1 MRFCLQFA
9 TRYCSISA
17 IALLTLLG
25 GSADA
30 AQAGYGY
37 QTTQYGAFSPAPASA
52 PTALTQNFA
61 TSRPYQSDPTGS
73 TYQSMSPDSW
83 GNSGPSGADPFS
95 AGPSFAPRF
104 APPSQRGQGSF
115 AYGQPPLQYGQP
127 PLQHGQP
134 PFQNPIVQNTP
145 PAHPQSPAQQYES
158 TGAPSVEQ
166 LLSNQTTRPSPPS
179 NRVAPPSPFRPA
191 EFDLQDPKDIPLAP
205 KIPSSILDLDN
216 NRLDSRSPNLAN
228 AVVNVTPPGQT
239 PAVPRAELQSP
250 ENGIQ
255 LEPAAPTPTLD
266 PQLPTTDNVVPGP
279 LPRNDSVQGKIELPN
294 NPLPPTAPQTLN
306 GPENSLQQA
315 PEVQYPQTTAQPFSV
330 QPSPEVQYPQ
340 TTAQPFGTL
349 NQAPQV
355 QAPQVPLAPYQL
367 PQVFQNVPANAG
379 VPVPTA
385 VAPQPGG
392 TSGFGWGNAPG
403 IFQQRTHAS
412 PAPPH
417 QLAPQAQPKTGPSFT
432 LPFGMGSKLFKK
444 RFGSKKSQL
453 DLTDPNFSPKKR
465 PRLGQPKP
473 VDPNTYPPQ
482 PVPHSQTPVRPPSGI
497 PPHVPNAQFR
507 PDLAQRAPLPTVRNP
522 GTYDSGR
529 TKYDFEEK
537 KREFP
542 PFSEILAT
550 GRYFGSIEGQLLKP
564 RFNGTS
570 GITILDQSSGTN
582 FTDSHVF
589 DFGYDLNP
597 SVRVGFE
604 SKYGPGFEFDYREI
618 RSTSDLQSFTSG
630 VATSASLRSALPD
643 VSLSS
648 VISTT
653 APGQTLSGTQ
663 NLEVEEFGFSVFK
676 EVQLPV
682 TRINGMFGFQTI
694 DIDHEVDATVTDG
707 AGAVL
712 QSLSSRS
719 DMRAVGPRVR
729 LEYFRPVG
737 HTRLEFLTR
746 MSGALL
752 FGKRDQFIT
761 EGVNSFQ
768 RVGTDEIVTKFGFLT
783 ALQIKQRIGENR
795 SVFGRIGY
803 LNESFNSGGS
813 GFLAQDDFGVR
824 GITFLV
830 GVNR

>member
-9 TRYCSISA
+9 ARYCSISA
-17 IALLTLLG
+17 IALLTLLSS
-25 GSADA
+25 SADA

-95 AGPSFAPRF
+95 TGPSFAP
-104 APPSQRGQGSF
+104 PSQQGQGSF
-115 AYGQPPLQYGQP
+115 AYGQSS
-127 PLQHGQP
+127 LQHGQP
-134 PFQNPIVQNTP
+134 STQNPTVQHTP
-145 PAHPQSPAQQYES
+145 PGYLQGPAHQYES

-166 LLSNQTTRPSPPS
+166 LLSNQNTRPSLPS
-179 NRVAPPSPFRPA
+179 NQATPSSPFRPA

-205 KIPSSILDLDN
+205 TVPASILDQN
-216 NRLDSRSPNLAN
+216 NNQLNSRSPAAPNSNTAPPSQLQLA
-228 AVVNVTPPGQT
+228 P
-239 PAVPRAELQSP
+239 QS
-250 ENGIQ
+250 EIQ
-255 LEPAAPTPTLD
+255 LD
-266 PQLPTTDNVVPGP
+266 QDVLPSTG
-279 LPRNDSVQGKIELPN
+279 PRNDSIQGKIEILGNSLPHTA
-294 NPLPPTAPQTLN
+294 PPTFGESEYSEQQTP
-306 GPENSLQQA
+306 G
-315 PEVQYPQTTAQPFSV
+315 VQYPQTTAQPFSV
-330 QPSPEVQYPQ
+330 QPSPETQYPQ

-349 NQAPQV
+349 NQT
-355 QAPQVPLAPYQL
+355 PQVPVAPYQL
-367 PQVFQNVPANAG
+367 PQVFQNTPANVA
-379 VPVPTA
+379 VPVPAT
-385 VAPQPGG
+385 VAPQPEL
-392 TSGFGWGNAPG
+392 TSGFGWGNAPS
-403 IFQQRTHAS
+403 IFRQ
-412 PAPPH
+412 APPALPH
-417 QLAPQAQPKTGPSFT
+417 QAAPQPQSQSRPSFP

-444 RFGSKKSQL
+444 RFGAGKSQS
-453 DLTDPNFSPKKR
+453 DLTHPDFSPSKR
-465 PRLGQPKP
+465 PRLGKPKL

-482 PVPHSQTPVRPPSGI
+482 PVPHSRTRGAQPTGLPPQLPSAQI
-497 PPHVPNAQFR
+497 PHAQVAPPQVPNAQFR

-522 GTYDSGR
+522 GTYDSGYNQ
-529 TKYDFEEK
+529 YDFEEK

-550 GRYFGSIEGQLLKP
+550 GRYFGSIEGQLLQP
-564 RFNGTS
+564 RFNGNS
-570 GITILDQSSGTN
+570 GITISDQSNGSN
-582 FTDSHVF
+582 FVNSQVF
-589 DFGYDLNP
+589 DFDFEFNP

-604 SKYGPGFEFDYREI
+604 SKYGPGFEFDYRNI
-618 RSTSDLQSFTSG
+618 RSTSDAQSFTSG

-643 VSLSS
+643 VALSS

-653 APGQTLSGTQ
+653 APGQTLSGDQ

-682 TRINGMFGFQTI
+682 TRINGMFGFQAI
-694 DIDHEVDATVTDG
+694 DIDHEVNATVTDG
-707 AGAVL
+707 TGALL

-719 DMRAVGPRVR
+719 DMRAFGPRVR

-746 MSGALL
+746 INGALL
-752 FGKRDQFIT
+752 FGKRDQFIV
-761 EGVNSFQ
+761 EGANSFQ
-768 RVGTDEIVTKFGFLT
+768 RVDTDEIVTKFGFLT

-813 GFLAQDDFGVR
+813 GFLAQDDFGLR
-824 GITFLV
+824 GVTFLV
-830 GVNR
+830 GINR